1 MNKRKILTIVAIAI
15 TITVLI
21 AYLTVLALI
30 LTDPG
35 RFKQVIRNSVKE
47 QVATIPIPK
56 DGKSVT
62 QEQISQAVSD
72 YIATN
77 PPIKGSDGQNAT
89 DAQVSKAVS
98 DYLTAH
104 PIKIPKNGRTP
115 VKGKDYHD
123 GATPLFR
130 CNVLANRWEIRL
142 NATQNWQL
150 LNGESVKCTILG
162 ESE

>member
-1 MNKRKILTIVAIAI
+1 MSKRKILTIVAIAI

-72 YIATN
+72 YMSVN
-77 PPIKGSDGQNAT
+77 PIKGRDGQNAT
-89 DAQVSKAVS
+89 DAQVSKAVN
-98 DYLTAH
+98 DYLAAH
-104 PIKIPKNGRTP
+104 PIKVPKDGKTP
-115 VKGKDYHD
+115 VKGKDYHN

-130 CNVLANRWEIRL
+130 CNILANRWEIRL
-142 NATQNWQL
+142 SATQNWQL